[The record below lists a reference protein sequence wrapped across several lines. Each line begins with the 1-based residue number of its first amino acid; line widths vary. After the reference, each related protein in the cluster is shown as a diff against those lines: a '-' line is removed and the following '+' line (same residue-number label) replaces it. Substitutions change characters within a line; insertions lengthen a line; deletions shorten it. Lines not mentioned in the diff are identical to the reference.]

1 MRLFR
6 IRRRPA
12 RALALACATALLTT
26 TATTATL
33 TLPTPADGAAAADQR
48 YATIQPG
55 KDRVAFGK
63 RVVMRGRFP
72 DAPNTT
78 VELRH
83 RRAAGERFVK
93 VTTAKTDSAGRFQ
106 ARVKPRSTGVWRAQ
120 LANPQRVA
128 PSSTSDGIPA
138 QETRTVDTK
147 TGNDRVVVRSR
158 TSARVSDKHVLA
170 GRTVEVKGTVRPGG
184 PRRVIVKAG
193 GQRIKTKANRHGR
206 FSVDWRVPSTGKFR
220 VKVRAKG
227 NHRAA
232 ASGDRAGR
240 VIAYRK
246 AFASYYG
253 PGFYGN
259 RTACGQTLTPDTIGV
274 AHKTMP
280 CGTKLTLRYGSR
292 SVNVRVIDR
301 GPYEA
306 GREFDLTEAT
316 KNRLGFGSTG
326 YVLTSK

>member
-1 MRLFR
+1 MRRSR
-6 IRRRPA
+6 IRRRRA
-12 RALALACATALLTT
+12 RAAALAFAAALITT
-26 TATTATL
+26 TATTAPL
-33 TLPTPADGAAAADQR
+33 SSAAEQR
-48 YATIQPG
+48 YATIEPG
-55 KDRVAFGK
+55 QDRVAFGK
-63 RVVMRGRFP
+63 RIVLRGRFP
-72 DAPNTT
+72 DAPGTT
-78 VELRH
+78 VEIRH

-93 VTTAKTDSAGRFQ
+93 VTTTRTDSNGRFEV
-106 ARVKPRSTGVWRAQ
+106 RVTPRATGVWRAQ

-128 PSSTSDGIPA
+128 PSATSDGLA
-138 QETRTVDTK
+138 GSESRAVDTK

-158 TSARVSDKHVLA
+158 TSAKVDDKHVLA
-170 GRTVEVKGTVRPGG
+170 GRTVEIKGRVRPGG
-184 PRRVIVKAG
+184 PRRVTIKAG
-193 GQRIKTKANRHGR
+193 GHELKTRTNRRGR
-206 FSVDWRVPSTGKFR
+206 FSVDWKVPSTGKYR

-227 NHRAA
+227 NQRAA

-259 RTACGQTLTPDTIGV
+259 RTACGQTLTPDTLGV

-280 CGTKLTLRYGSR
+280 CGTKLTLRHGSK

-326 YVLTSK
+326 YILTSK

>member
-1 MRLFR
+1 MRKLR
-6 IRRRPA
+6 IRRRRA
-12 RALALACATALLTT
+12 RALALACATALVTT
-26 TATTATL
+26 TATIAPL
-33 TLPTPADGAAAADQR
+33 TGAAGAAEQR

-72 DAPNTT
+72 DAPNAT
-78 VELRH
+78 VEIRH

-93 VTTAKTDSAGRFQ
+93 VTTATTDSAGRFQ

-128 PSSTSDGIPA
+128 PASTSDGITA
-138 QETRTVDTK
+138 QDARAVDTK
-147 TGNDRVVVRSR
+147 TGSDRVVVRSR

-193 GQRIKTKANRHGR
+193 GRRISTRANRHGR
-206 FSVDWRVPSTGKFR
+206 FSVDWRVPSTGKYR

-232 ASGDRAGR
+232 ASGDRAGK

-253 PGFYGN
+253 PGLYGN
-259 RTACGQTLTPDTIGV
+259 RTACGQTLTPDTLGV

-280 CGTKLTLRYGSR
+280 CGTKLTLRHGSK

-301 GPYEA
+301 GPYAA

-326 YVLTSK
+326 YILTSK